1 MRTYVIF
8 NSKSGS
14 AEAAGPV
21 REVLT
26 SQPDVSLREPGSPS
40 DLDTAVAEALD
51 DGADLVDA
59 AGGDGTVH
67 AVANALVR
75 RSAKARLGI
84 LPLGTGNDLCRT
96 LGIPADPL
104 EALKLLDAGDTRSID
119 AIRVE
124 TVDAS
129 VFCLNV
135 AAGGFSGQMQ
145 EALDAET
152 KAAWGP
158 LAYLRGAVNI
168 LPDLT
173 GYETDL
179 RLDDGPWE
187 RLDLL
192 NLIVAN
198 GRMSA
203 GGFRVASQANPE
215 DGLADVVIVL
225 RGSLL
230 DYTAVAAQLV
240 AGDYLDSE
248 QVLHRRARRVA
259 VRAKPGMWF
268 SIDGELWTNE
278 PVTFTVVPQALRVI
292 VGSEYSPTPPDV

>member
-1 MRTYVIF
+1 MRTCVIF
-8 NSKSGS
+8 NPKSGS

-21 REVLT
+21 REALAGRPGV
-26 SQPDVSLREPGSPS
+26 VVREPDSA
-40 DLDTAVAEALD
+40 DALDAAVAEALD
-51 DGADLVDA
+51 GGAGLVVA

-67 AVANALVR
+67 GVANALVTR
-75 RSAKARLGI
+75 RATARLGI

-96 LGIPADPL
+96 LAIPSDPL
-104 EALKLLDAGDTRSID
+104 EALQSLDAGDARRID
-119 AIRVE
+119 VLRAE
-124 TVDAS
+124 TATAS
-129 VFCLNV
+129 GFCVNV

-145 EALDAET
+145 EALDADT

-158 LAYLRGAVNI
+158 LAYLRGAVTV

-173 GYETDL
+173 GYETDI

-230 DYTAVAAQLV
+230 DYTAVAAQLL
-240 AGDYLDSE
+240 AGDYLDSD
-248 QVLHRRARRVA
+248 QVLHRRARRIA
-259 VRAKPGMWF
+259 VRARPGMWF

-278 PVTFTVVPQALRVI
+278 PITFTVVPQALHVV
-292 VGSEYSPTPPDV
+292 VGPEYRPEPPPS